1 MVRWAAREAPGQLE
15 YGTVNQKQDDCG
27 KGDKDKEESG
37 EDQNDGFG
45 DPGGPHEGHQESLK
59 SLFGRGKR

>member
-1 MVRWAAREAPGQLE
+1 MVRRAAQDNWNME
-15 YGTVNQKQDDCG
+15 TVNQKQDDCG